1 MAGIS
6 VSLDGA
12 NIQLSFQK
20 DDQATAVVMDA
31 RAARA
36 LVRAVGQLLT
46 AIDDTDE
53 PDMADEM
60 GDEEVAMLDV
70 TSSAIEIGTDD
81 EGQAEEWP
89 AVPFVQLGLTAG
101 QVEQIAEEED
111 EQQARLTTSRLLLD
125 ATVLSADRESAA
137 LFGRPTL
144 PADEPFGQVFKRTVQ
159 EGETPDWLTSLA
171 EQVTRAAQW
180 TYPAVHWSLMRS
192 ANEYDHTWYS
202 PVLTHVRRSPSK
214 AMEFDI
220 YFQRFAGPPGARSIS
235 LSLPDSAVQETD
247 ASGVSG

>member
-53 PDMADEM
+53 PDMPDEM
-60 GDEEVAMLDV
+60 GDEEIAMLDV

-81 EGQAEEWP
+81 EGQAVVALQAGALP
-89 AVPFVQLGLTAG
+89 PFQL
-101 QVEQIAEEED
+101 
-111 EQQARLTTSRLLLD
+111 RLT
-125 ATVLSADRESAA
+125 
-137 LFGRPTL
+137 
-144 PADEPFGQVFKRTVQ
+144 DEEARHVV
-159 EGETPDWLTSLA
+159 TSLSEILNA
-171 EQVTRAAQW
+171 PR
-180 TYPAVHWSLMRS
+180 
-192 ANEYDHTWYS
+192 D
-202 PVLTHVRRSPSK
+202 VRTSH
-214 AMEFDI
+214 
-220 YFQRFAGPPGARSIS
+220 GGH
-235 LSLPDSAVQETD
+235 
-247 ASGVSG
+247 

>member
-53 PDMADEM
+53 PDAADEM

-81 EGQAEEWP
+81 EGQAVVALQARALPPFQLRLTDEE
-89 AVPFVQLGLTAG
+89 ARHVVTSLSEILTAPRD
-101 QVEQIAEEED
+101 V
-111 EQQARLTTSRLLLD
+111 RTSH
-125 ATVLSADRESAA
+125 
-137 LFGRPTL
+137 G
-144 PADEPFGQVFKRTVQ
+144 G
-159 EGETPDWLTSLA
+159 
-171 EQVTRAAQW
+171 
-180 TYPAVHWSLMRS
+180 H
-192 ANEYDHTWYS
+192 
-202 PVLTHVRRSPSK
+202 
-214 AMEFDI
+214 
-220 YFQRFAGPPGARSIS
+220 
-235 LSLPDSAVQETD
+235 
-247 ASGVSG
+247 

>member
-53 PDMADEM
+53 PDLDGL

-70 TSSAIEIGTDD
+70 TSSAIEVGTDE
-81 EGQAEEWP
+81 EGQAVVALQAGALP
-89 AVPFVQLGLTAG
+89 PFQL
-101 QVEQIAEEED
+101 
-111 EQQARLTTSRLLLD
+111 RLTDEEARHVVTSLSEI
-125 ATVLSADRESAA
+125 LSAPRD
-137 LFGRPTL
+137 
-144 PADEPFGQVFKRTVQ
+144 VRTSH
-159 EGETPDWLTSLA
+159 GG
-171 EQVTRAAQW
+171 
-180 TYPAVHWSLMRS
+180 H
-192 ANEYDHTWYS
+192 
-202 PVLTHVRRSPSK
+202 
-214 AMEFDI
+214 
-220 YFQRFAGPPGARSIS
+220 
-235 LSLPDSAVQETD
+235 
-247 ASGVSG
+247 